1 MSALRLVLAFCANW
15 RHITAMEGRIK
26 LSEAAR
32 LLGISFR
39 TAQRMVYENRM
50 PVLRSDTRRLFVP
63 TVWLAAQLGDVL
75 TTGSRCVIYSRESS
89 SENKDALASQT
100 DGLRKYATARGWAI
114 VRVVEEFGSGV
125 NDQRKKLHR
134 LLKSDDFDV
143 LLVEHKDRLTRFG
156 FGWFEA
162 TCRFKIEVVNRPED
176 DTHDLME
183 DLVAILTSFSA
194 RLYGQRRGRTKT
206 AAAIKALKEV

>member
-1 MSALRLVLAFCANW
+1 MV
-15 RHITAMEGRIK
+15 GRVK
-26 LSEAAR
+26 LSKAAQ
-32 LLGISFR
+32 LLGVSFR
-39 TAQRMVYENRM
+39 TAQRMAYDQRM
-50 PVLRSDTRRLFVP
+50 PILRSDTGRIFVSSS
-63 TVWLAAQLGDVL
+63 WLDGQLGEIPA
-75 TTGSRCVIYSRESS
+75 TGSRCVIYSRESS
-89 SENKDALASQT
+89 SENKAALASQT
-100 DGLRKYATARGWAI
+100 DGLRKYATARGWQI

-134 LLKSDDFDV
+134 LLKERDFDV

-194 RLYGQRRGRTKT
+194 RLYGQRRGRAKT
-206 AAAIKALKEV
+206 NAAIKALAEA

>member
-1 MSALRLVLAFCANW
+1 
-15 RHITAMEGRIK
+15 MEGRVK

-32 LLGISFR
+32 LLGVSFR
-39 TAQRMVYENRM
+39 TAQRMASENRM
-50 PVLRSDTRRLFVP
+50 PTLRSDTHRLFVP
-63 TVWLAAQLGDVL
+63 TAWLATQTGDAPAV
-75 TTGSRCVIYSRESS
+75 GSRCAIYSRESS
-89 SENKDALASQT
+89 SENKAALASQT
-100 DGLRKYATARGWAI
+100 DGLRRYAAARGWTIAH
-114 VRVVEEFGSGV
+114 VVEEFGSGV

-134 LLKSDDFDV
+134 LLKQDNFDV

-194 RLYGQRRGRTKT
+194 RLYGQRRGRAKT
-206 AAAIKALKEV
+206 AAAIKALTEV

>member
-1 MSALRLVLAFCANW
+1 
-15 RHITAMEGRIK
+15 MEGRIK
-26 LSEAAR
+26 LSAAAK
-32 LLGISFR
+32 LLGVSFR
-39 TAQRMVYENRM
+39 TAQRMAYENRM
-50 PVLRSDTRRLFVP
+50 PTIRSDTGRLFVP
-63 TVWLAAQLGDVL
+63 ASWVSSQLGEAL
-75 TTGSRCVIYSRESS
+75 ATGSRCAIYSRESS
-89 SENKDALASQT
+89 SENKAALASQT
-100 DGLRKYATARGWAI
+100 EGLRKYAMARGWSI
-114 VRVVEEFGSGV
+114 VKVVEEFGSGV

-134 LLKSDDFDV
+134 LLKDKDYDV

-162 TCRFKIEVVNRPED
+162 ICPFKIEVVNRPED

-206 AAAIKALKEV
+206 NAAIKALEST